1 MELEAILA
9 IIALI
14 LMTPIGVLSMIV
26 LHRGERWWAM
36 TSERR
41 TIKRI
46 GKLREEL
53 SRLQTIRLY
62 QMLIPFGGF
71 MLLIINTITLM
82 ISTAYIS
89 LLFDLRL
96 HAIDGPRQPE
106 MSIISLRVVRF
117 APVFIGAVVNL
128 YATWFV
134 RRYALRLPAYKARV
148 EREMATL
155 QSSLSPNLSWE

>member
-1 MELEAILA
+1 MELEAALA
-9 IIALI
+9 ISALI
-14 LMTPIGVLSMIV
+14 LMTPIGVLTMIAI
-26 LHRGERWWAM
+26 HRGERWWAM
-36 TSERR
+36 TSDKR
-41 TIKRI
+41 TVKRI
-46 GKLREEL
+46 GKLKEEL

-96 HAIDGPRQPE
+96 HAGNGPREPQ
-106 MSIISLRVVRF
+106 MSIISMRLVRF
-117 APVFIGAVVNL
+117 APVLIGAVVNL

-134 RRYALRLPAYKARV
+134 RRYALRLPAYKMRV
-148 EREMATL
+148 EREIATL